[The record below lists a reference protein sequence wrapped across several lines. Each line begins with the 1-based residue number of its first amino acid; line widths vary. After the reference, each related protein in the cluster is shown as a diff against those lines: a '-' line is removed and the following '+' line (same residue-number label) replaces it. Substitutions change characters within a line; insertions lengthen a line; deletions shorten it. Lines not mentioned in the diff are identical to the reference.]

1 MLWFGTLL
9 PNSLLNPNQLRA
21 YGLDVND
28 NPFDTNADFGIISDE
43 VFIPF
48 DTTGTV
54 VHFDSR
60 VPTEWERTHLPI
72 ITLTGE
78 EWNPAEEVLRPGRR
92 SREDIEM
99 RTIRSLTSG
108 MTRRQ
113 INYTVSKEAKAETER
128 YGETEIELGK
138 ISNVY
143 NTKDFCD
150 CLVSALE
157 HSNNLS

>member
-1 MLWFGTLL
+1 MDTHADTCCAGANWSLLELTGEVCDVNPFLDSYQPMNEIPVARCCTVWTDQMTSTEYLLVGDQMLWFGTLL

-28 NPFDTNADFGIISDE
+28 NPFDTNANFGIISDE

-72 ITLTGE
+72 ITLAGK

-99 RTIRSLTSG
+99 
-108 MTRRQ
+108 
-113 INYTVSKEAKAETER
+113 
-128 YGETEIELGK
+128 
-138 ISNVY
+138 
-143 NTKDFCD
+143 
-150 CLVSALE
+150 
-157 HSNNLS
+157 